1 MIIWSAIRGC
11 CAGDACI
18 QDGRIDSIRWLV
30 KGGQGV
36 RGAVVITGA
45 SSGIGAACA
54 RYLDQ
59 QGFTVWAG
67 VRSKAD
73 GERLVRAASAR
84 LRVVTLDVTDP
95 TSVAEAGRAIC
106 EGTSESGLAGL
117 VNNAGISV
125 AGPLELLPLAE
136 VRTQFEVNVI
146 GALAVTQVLL
156 PSLRLAHG
164 RIVNISSIAGV
175 AATPFLGAYCGSKFA
190 LEAMSD
196 ALRLELA
203 PWGIAVS
210 LVEPGAIQSQIWQR
224 ATMSATRTLGGV
236 APESLALYAQPLRR
250 MQEVMAG
257 AAARAIP
264 ADAVAQVV
272 ARALTASRPRSR
284 YLVGKDA
291 RLRAFLKHILPDRV
305 QDRLL
310 AWFMGI
316 PHRA

>member
-1 MIIWSAIRGC
+1 MHGAI
-11 CAGDACI
+11 
-18 QDGRIDSIRWLV
+18 L
-30 KGGQGV
+30 
-36 RGAVVITGA
+36 ITGA

-54 RYLDQ
+54 RYLDHM
-59 QGFTVWAG
+59 GFTVWAG
-67 VRSKAD
+67 VRRTED
-73 GERLVRAASAR
+73 GEALARSTSAR
-84 LRVVTLDVTDP
+84 LRVLLLDVTDSDSITAASRTLTEALP
-95 TSVAEAGRAIC
+95 EAGL
-106 EGTSESGLAGL
+106 TGL

-146 GALAVTQVLL
+146 GALAVTQALL
-156 PSLRLAHG
+156 PLLRRARG
-164 RIVNISSIAGV
+164 RIVNISSIAGL

-203 PWGIAVS
+203 PWGIAVT

-236 APESLALYAQPLRR
+236 APESLALYVHPLAR
-250 MQEVMAG
+250 MQDVMA
-257 AAARAIP
+257 AASARAIP
-264 ADAVAQVV
+264 AEAVARVV
-272 ARALTASRPRSR
+272 ARALTASSPRAR

-291 RLRAFLKHILPDRV
+291 RFRAALKWLLPDRA

-310 AWFMGI
+310 AWFLGLSR
-316 PHRA
+316 HA

>member
-1 MIIWSAIRGC
+1 
-11 CAGDACI
+11 
-18 QDGRIDSIRWLV
+18 
-30 KGGQGV
+30 V

-54 RYLDQ
+54 RHLDQ
-59 QGFTVWAG
+59 LGFTVWAG
-67 VRSKAD
+67 VRRKAD
-73 GERLVRAASAR
+73 GDALARAASPR
-84 LRVVTLDVTDP
+84 LRVVMLDVTDP
-95 TSVAEAGRAIC
+95 MSIAEAGRAIV
-106 EGTSESGLAGL
+106 EETAGSGLAAL

-156 PSLRLAHG
+156 PSLRLARG

-224 ATMSATRTLGGV
+224 ATMSATRTLGEV
-236 APESLALYAQPLRR
+236 APELLALYAQPLGR
-250 MQEVMAG
+250 MQEVIAG

-264 ADAVAQVV
+264 ADAVAHVV
-272 ARALTASRPRSR
+272 ARALTVSRPRTR
-284 YLVGKDA
+284 YLVGTDA
-291 RLRAFLKHILPDRV
+291 RFRALLKRILPDRA

-316 PHRA
+316 PYQA

>member
-1 MIIWSAIRGC
+1 M
-11 CAGDACI
+11 
-18 QDGRIDSIRWLV
+18 
-30 KGGQGV
+30 

-54 RYLDQ
+54 RHLDQ
-59 QGFTVWAG
+59 LGFTVWAG
-67 VRSKAD
+67 VRRKAD
-73 GERLVRAASAR
+73 GDALARAASPR
-84 LRVVTLDVTDP
+84 LRVVMLDVTDP
-95 TSVAEAGRAIC
+95 MSIAEAGRAIV
-106 EGTSESGLAGL
+106 EETAGSGLAAL

-156 PSLRLAHG
+156 PSLRLARG

-224 ATMSATRTLGGV
+224 ATMSATRTLGEV
-236 APESLALYAQPLRR
+236 APELLALYAQPLGR
-250 MQEVMAG
+250 MQEVIAG

-264 ADAVAQVV
+264 ADAVAHVV
-272 ARALTASRPRSR
+272 ARALTVSRPRTR
-284 YLVGKDA
+284 YLVGTDA
-291 RLRAFLKHILPDRV
+291 RFRALLKRILPDRA

-316 PHRA
+316 PYRA

>member
-1 MIIWSAIRGC
+1 MG
-11 CAGDACI
+11 
-18 QDGRIDSIRWLV
+18 
-30 KGGQGV
+30 
-36 RGAVVITGA
+36 GAVVITGA

-54 RYLDQ
+54 RHLDQ
-59 QGFTVWAG
+59 LGFTVWAG
-67 VRSKAD
+67 VRRQAD
-73 GERLVRAASAR
+73 GDALVRAASPR
-84 LRVVTLDVTDP
+84 LRVVMLDVTDP
-95 TSVAEAGRAIC
+95 ISIAEAGRAIA
-106 EGTSESGLAGL
+106 EGTSGSGLAAL

-125 AGPLELLPLAE
+125 AGPLELLPLAD

-146 GALAVTQVLL
+146 GALAVTQALL
-156 PSLRLAHG
+156 PSLRLARG
-164 RIVNISSIAGV
+164 RIINISSIAGL

-203 PWGIAVS
+203 PWDIAVS

-224 ATMSATRTLGGV
+224 ATMSATRTLGEV
-236 APESLALYAQPLRR
+236 PPESLALYAQPLGR
-250 MQEVMAG
+250 MQKVIAG

-264 ADAVAQVV
+264 ADAVARTV
-272 ARALTASRPRSR
+272 ARALTASRPRTR

-291 RLRAFLKHILPDRV
+291 RFRALLKRILPDRA

-316 PHRA
+316 PYQV

>member
-1 MIIWSAIRGC
+1 M
-11 CAGDACI
+11 
-18 QDGRIDSIRWLV
+18 
-30 KGGQGV
+30 

-54 RYLDQ
+54 RHLDQ
-59 QGFTVWAG
+59 LGFTVWAG
-67 VRSKAD
+67 VRRKAD
-73 GERLVRAASAR
+73 GDALARAASPR
-84 LRVVTLDVTDP
+84 LRVVMLDVTDP
-95 TSVAEAGRAIC
+95 MSIAEAGRAIV
-106 EGTSESGLAGL
+106 EETAGSGLAAL

-156 PSLRLAHG
+156 PSLRLARG

-224 ATMSATRTLGGV
+224 ATMSATRTLGEV
-236 APESLALYAQPLRR
+236 APELLALYAQPLGR
-250 MQEVMAG
+250 MQEVIAG

-264 ADAVAQVV
+264 ADAVAHVV
-272 ARALTASRPRSR
+272 ARALTVSRPRTR
-284 YLVGKDA
+284 YLVGTDA
-291 RLRAFLKHILPDRV
+291 RFRALLKRILPDRA

-316 PHRA
+316 PYQA